1 MARLVSIQGALPGFA
16 GAADR
21 QPADCSAAPAQG
33 LRPVSGKMLVAA
45 DNRRAAAEAFH
56 GYSPRIA
63 IALALSL
70 LAGTVMAGTL
80 TALQAMERQHVER
93 QV

>member
-1 MARLVSIQGALPGFA
+1 MTARLVSME
-16 GAADR
+16 GAA
-21 QPADCSAAPAQG
+21 
-33 LRPVSGKMLVAA
+33 LVAA

-70 LAGTVMAGTL
+70 IAGVVAVGTL